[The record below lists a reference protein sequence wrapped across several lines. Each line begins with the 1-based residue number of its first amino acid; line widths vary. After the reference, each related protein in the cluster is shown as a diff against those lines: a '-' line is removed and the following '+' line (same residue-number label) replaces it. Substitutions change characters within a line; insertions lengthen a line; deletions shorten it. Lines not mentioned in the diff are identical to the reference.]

1 MLSILEKEMSE
12 LNNEYMKEACHLAEY
27 SITQGGGPF
36 GAIIIDKNGDIVDGG
51 HNRVTIDNDP
61 TQHAEIVAIRN
72 VCKKIGR
79 FDLRGYSIYTSCEP
93 CPMCL
98 SAIYWAR
105 IDKIYYGNTRND
117 AKEIGFDDDFIYD
130 EINQDLEHRK
140 IPIMQVNREQAQIS
154 FRKWM
159 EKEDKIKY

>member
-1 MLSILEKEMSE
+1 MTEID
-12 LNNEYMKEACHLAEY
+12 NEYMKKACHLAEY
-27 SITQGGGPF
+27 SIRQGGGPF
-36 GAIIIDKNGDIVDGG
+36 GAIIIDKNGDIIDGG

-72 VCKKIGR
+72 VCKKVGT

-130 EINQDLEHRK
+130 EINKDLEHRK
-140 IPIMQVNREQAQIS
+140 IPIVQVNREQAQIS